1 MKLRTLKDL
10 EEDPRVMQHCNY
22 VVSSLNLKQEAIKRC
37 KYYRDRRDR
46 HKESKCWFWIHHR
59 LFQEFRD
66 FFNLTE
72 EDLIELKGGKKEN
85 GQ

>member
-1 MKLRTLKDL
+1 MKLKTLKDCKNL
-10 EEDPRVMQHCNY
+10 EEAR
-22 VVSSLNLKQEAIKRC
+22 QEAIKRC

-66 FFNLTE
+66 FFNITE
-72 EDLIELKGGKKEN
+72 ENLK
-85 GQ
+85 